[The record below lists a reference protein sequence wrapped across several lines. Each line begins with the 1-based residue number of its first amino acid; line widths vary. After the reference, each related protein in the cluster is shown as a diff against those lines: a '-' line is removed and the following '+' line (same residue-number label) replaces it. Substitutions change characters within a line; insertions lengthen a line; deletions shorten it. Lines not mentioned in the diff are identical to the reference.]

1 VTTAE
6 LLPEL
11 AAIPAGTFGMGSDDG
26 AADERPV
33 HAVHVDAFAIG
44 VTPVTNGEYARF
56 VRETGYRP
64 PAVDD
69 LPLVVRAGGA
79 DREDQFRAAGA
90 GYTWKNAQPPP
101 ARLNHPVTLV
111 RWDDAAAYCRWLSQM
126 VGRRIRLPSEAEWER
141 AARGGLERQPYPWG
155 EGLDRDRA
163 NFLSDPS
170 LKNDHGT
177 TPCRTYAANGYGLFD
192 MAGNV
197 WEWVSDW
204 YDPDYYARSPQSNP
218 TGPSDGQLRIV
229 RGGGWLAADRAML
242 TCSHRHRVPPDT
254 YSYGIG
260 FRIVCENQSP
270 ISEPGTRNPEAERGE
285 Q

>member
-1 VTTAE
+1 
-6 LLPEL
+6 
-11 AAIPAGTFGMGSDDG
+11 MGSEDG
-26 AADERPV
+26 AADERPI
-33 HAVHVDAFAIG
+33 HTVHVDAFAIG
-44 VTPVTNGEYARF
+44 VAPVTNAEYARF

-79 DREDQFRAAGA
+79 DRERQFREAGA
-90 GYTWKNAQPPP
+90 AYTWTNAQPPSS
-101 ARLNHPVTLV
+101 RLNHPVTLV
-111 RWDDAAAYCRWLSQM
+111 RHDDASAYGRWLSQAI
-126 VGRRIRLPSEAEWER
+126 GRRFRLPTEAEWER
-141 AARGGLERQPYPWG
+141 AARGGLEQQPYPWG

-170 LKNDHGT
+170 LRNNQGT

-192 MAGNV
+192 MTGNV

-204 YDPDYYARSPQSNP
+204 YDPDYYSRSPESNP
-218 TGPSDGQLRIV
+218 TGPPDGHLRIV
-229 RGGGWLAADRAML
+229 RGGGWLAGDRAML

-260 FRIVCENQSP
+260 FRIVCAVE
-270 ISEPGTRNPEAERGE
+270 
-285 Q
+285 